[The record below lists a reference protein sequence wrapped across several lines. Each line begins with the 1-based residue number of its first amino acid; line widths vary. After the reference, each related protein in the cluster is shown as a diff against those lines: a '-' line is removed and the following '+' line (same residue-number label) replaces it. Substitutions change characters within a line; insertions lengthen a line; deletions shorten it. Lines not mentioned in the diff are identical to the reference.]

1 MYYALDTAQKKLP
14 EISSRLRIP
23 CFILIFIIFT
33 PFYHLQVKLN
43 EKIALLEAA
52 ESKTEE
58 LKAKVNEQQKLIQ
71 KLEDD
76 ILKVCIYNFF

>member
-1 MYYALDTAQKKLP
+1 M
-14 EISSRLRIP
+14 
-23 CFILIFIIFT
+23 
-33 PFYHLQVKLN
+33 QVKLN
-43 EKIALLEAA
+43 EKTALLEAA

-76 ILKVCIYNFF
+76 ILKVCIYNLFWKSMTWLLAARFASWVIQVYE